1 MRTLTFLTA
10 YSSLS
15 ERECVWEPA
24 AMCVVT
30 CLNVHLMSLNKYKCT
45 DETAQICLYIFERV
59 GICLSVHGILPE
71 GALEP
76 T

>member
-1 MRTLTFLTA
+1 MCTVIFLTA

-24 AMCVVT
+24 TICVVT
-30 CLNVHLMSLNKYKCT
+30 CLNVHLMSLNKYNCT
-45 DETAQICLYIFERV
+45 DGTAQNVPLFECV
-59 GICLSVHGILPE
+59 GICLSVHGVLPE